1 MGVGPKG
8 VRRGLPLDL
17 TSCDCDGDGKTETG
31 TEDRGFHQRV
41 SGVLKPPDQPPLRWK
56 QNNIIRGITNIYEK
70 LTIINYLFLNLDV
83 K

>member
-8 VRRGLPLDL
+8 VRRGLTLDL

-41 SGVLKPPDQPPLRWK
+41 SGVLKPPDQPPLHWK
-56 QNNIIRGITNIYEK
+56 
-70 LTIINYLFLNLDV
+70 
-83 K
+83 